1 MCEWGHRLGDHW
13 GGPWWAQRAQR
24 KSVFGICQRNL
35 VEHLKSL
42 RDEHSHH
49 PSRQVSRC
57 HNEDEGLILHQVDL
71 PSSCHAVQRAG
82 SWFPGQHW
90 LPGAFSSNSI
100 SCILIKAA
108 RVPVGLKIQRR
119 LPQTA
124 LLPTGGDSPHG
135 GRPQLSPLCSS
146 EVLSMTGIDHSGVR
160 SGRQEAVFALL
171 VLKLA
176 RV

>member
-1 MCEWGHRLGDHW
+1 MPFLHHHQFSEFFPSSEFLFRMCEWGQRLRDHW

-24 KSVFGICQRNL
+24 KSVFGICLRNL

-57 HNEDEGLILHQVDL
+57 HNEDEGLILHQIGL

-82 SWFPGQHW
+82 SWFPGQPC
-90 LPGAFSSNSI
+90 LPGASSSNSI
-100 SCILIKAA
+100 SCIPIKAA

-124 LLPTGGDSPHG
+124 VLPTGGGFPPMEG
-135 GRPQLSPLCSS
+135 GPSS
-146 EVLSMTGIDHSGVR
+146 LHSAA
-160 SGRQEAVFALL
+160 QQC
-171 VLKLA
+171 
-176 RV
+176 